1 MFKPNIAPRRI
12 MGTATAGL
20 FSAARSSIRRVEN
33 ITNTISKKPTDNKGV
48 GNVKNKKSKSP
59 NATKDQKFA
68 INYVG
73 FFGSKKNIKIL
84 KKSLM
89 SIRDSLVATFA
100 IAKLLRSEVSKN
112 AKLIGKKTKGKRG
125 LFGIGLGGILGIFN
139 LLTNPL
145 VLTVLGIGAG
155 IGAGGLL
162 IKFLFDNRDKIIGFI
177 MDKAKGLYDFL
188 QSFVANI
195 VRDFIGDRVKSPE
208 LRNLEFR
215 SEERIEENIN
225 KIMKEE
231 DFEGTE
237 GDARIEATNMEIQLL
252 REEQQ
257 KLDLSTNP
265 RTSKANKPGDLKKFE
280 ALDARIKELQTGEV
294 TTDRLSGIMERFFGE
309 SIRDT
314 LKREAVFLPESV
326 KFSDKSQEEQLE
338 LTEKIFRKFK
348 QQGNDPNRV
357 KQLYQREIE
366 KGLSADREAQARSV
380 IAFAEKEQQSKVK
393 EKNTSSEV
401 NNEIKPSSTQKSVTN
416 RNTNRNNSV
425 NSSNNAGKPS
435 SVALNPKT
443 SSGSDLTQNPVPASS
458 RPEMII
464 HNNFDPDNQYR
475 DINASLLNI
484 FP

>member
-1 MFKPNIAPRRI
+1 MFRPNIRPRRV
-12 MGTATAGL
+12 MGTAAAGL

-33 ITNTISKKPTDNKGV
+33 VTNKISKAPDV
-48 GNVKNKKSKSP
+48 
-59 NATKDQKFA
+59 TKEQKFG

-73 FFGSKKNIKIL
+73 FFGSKKNVKIL
-84 KKSLM
+84 KKSLK
-89 SIRDSLVATFA
+89 SIRDSLVATFE

-112 AKLIGKKTKGKRG
+112 AKLIGGKTRGKKGI
-125 LFGIGLGGILGIFN
+125 FGIGLGGILSLISI
-139 LLTNPL
+139 LTNPI
-145 VLTVLGIGAG
+145 VLGVLGIGAG
-155 IGAGGLL
+155 VVGGGLL
-162 IKFLFDNRDKIIGFI
+162 IKFLYDNRDKIIGFI

-188 QSFVANI
+188 QSFVSNI

-215 SEERIEENIN
+215 SEERIEENMD
-225 KIMKEE
+225 KLVKEQNM
-231 DFEGTE
+231 TE
-237 GDARIEATNMEIQLL
+237 GDARIEATNLEIKFL

-257 KLDLSTNP
+257 KLDLSTNQ
-265 RTSKANKPGDLKKFE
+265 RGRANKPGDLKKFE

-314 LKREAVFLPESV
+314 LRREADFLPDSV

-348 QQGNDPNRV
+348 QQGNDPSRV

-366 KGLSADREAQARSV
+366 KGLSADKEAQARAM
-380 IAFAEKEQQSKVK
+380 IAFAEKEERSKVK
-393 EKNTSSEV
+393 EKDTSSEV
-401 NNEIKPSSTQKSVTN
+401 NNEIKPSSTKKSVTD
-416 RNTNRNNSV
+416 RNSGRNSSGS
-425 NSSNNAGKPS
+425 SSNNAGKPG
-435 SVALNPKT
+435 SVGFNPNI
-443 SSGSDLTQNPVPASS
+443 SGGSGLTQQPVAANSA
-458 RPEMII
+458 PEMII

-475 DINASLLNI
+475 DMNASLLNI

>member
-1 MFKPNIAPRRI
+1 MFRPNIRPRRV
-12 MGTATAGL
+12 MGTAAAGL

-33 ITNTISKKPTDNKGV
+33 VTNKISKAPDV
-48 GNVKNKKSKSP
+48 
-59 NATKDQKFA
+59 TKEQKFG

-73 FFGSKKNIKIL
+73 FFGSKKNVKIL
-84 KKSLM
+84 KKSLK
-89 SIRDSLVATFA
+89 SIRDSLVATFE

-112 AKLIGKKTKGKRG
+112 AKLIGGKTRGKKGI
-125 LFGIGLGGILGIFN
+125 FGIGLGGILSLISI
-139 LLTNPL
+139 LTNPIIL
-145 VLTVLGIGAG
+145 SVLGIAGAG
-155 IGAGGLL
+155 IAGGFL
-162 IKFLFDNRDKIIGFI
+162 IKFLYDNRDKIIGFI
-177 MDKAKGLYDFL
+177 MDKARGLYDFL
-188 QSFVANI
+188 QSFVSNI

-215 SEERIEENIN
+215 SEERIEENMD
-225 KIMKEE
+225 KLVKEQ
-231 DFEGTE
+231 GMTE
-237 GDARIEATNMEIQLL
+237 GDARIEATNLEIKFLK
-252 REEQQ
+252 EEQQ

-314 LKREAVFLPESV
+314 LRREAVFLPESV

-348 QQGNDPNRV
+348 QQGNDPSRV

-366 KGLSADREAQARSV
+366 KGLSADKEAQARAM
-380 IAFAEKEQQSKVK
+380 IAFAEKEERSKVK
-393 EKNTSSEV
+393 EKDTSSEV
-401 NNEIKPSSTQKSVTN
+401 NNEIKPSSTKKSVTN
-416 RNTNRNNSV
+416 RNADRNSSGS
-425 NSSNNAGKPS
+425 SSNNAGKPG
-435 SVALNPKT
+435 SVGFNPNI
-443 SSGSDLTQNPVPASS
+443 SGGSGLTQQPVAANSA
-458 RPEMII
+458 PEMVI

-475 DINASLLNI
+475 DMNASLLNI